1 MSNTIVENTIE
12 LEKKLTVDW
21 QSGPLVQTA
30 NPDFGFFNKGTP
42 EKCPLKQG
50 WRLPWELLNCENLYN
65 MQYHVT
71 INPDPQCEWITSCND
86 LKLHNKKFKEF
97 LRDCQKIKLY
107 KNIISVYEY
116 GKHGKEYGKV
126 HYHLLLQTNKIN
138 KFIEMA
144 ISYFGTNVR
153 TRWNNTI
160 VKKQIT
166 IDKCISAGATLQE
179 KVSNYKSQIDYI
191 MNKYM
196 KKESQNRLKC
206 LYTNMYEKKI

>member
-1 MSNTIVENTIE
+1 MSDTIE
-12 LEKKLTVDW
+12 KPIEIAKKLTVDW

-30 NPDFGFFNKGTP
+30 NSEFGFFMKVTP
-42 EKCPLKQG
+42 ESCPLKPG
-50 WRLPWELLNCENLYN
+50 WRLPWDNLDYDNLYN

-71 INPDPQCEWITSCND
+71 INPDPNCEWITSCND
-86 LKLHNKKFKEF
+86 LKLHNKKYKEF
-97 LRDCQKIKLY
+97 LRECQKNKLY

-126 HYHLLLQTNKIN
+126 HYHILLQTNKIN

-144 ISYFGTNVR
+144 ISYFGTNNK
-153 TRWNNTI
+153 TRWRNTI

-166 IDKCISAGATLQE
+166 IDKSIGADATIDE
-179 KVSNYKSQIDYI
+179 KVSNYRSQIDYI

-196 KKESQNRLKC
+196 KKESQNRHKC
-206 LYTNMYEKKI
+206 LYTNMQKKI